1 MFLQPLFLLAVLFFG
16 ANALDKTL
24 DDGAIGSDVV
34 QAVIAKL
41 DASGIAFGDDH
52 RLLRRLAFVETAD
65 GANSSSSSSAGLWG
79 LQQSHLDV
87 VGSAP
92 QLAELRIAIRAA
104 FGIDWGAVTTND
116 LGKPFFAGLAARLYL
131 FYLEISG
138 TATIPL
144 AGDIDGQAEF
154 WIRYYHSNIG
164 GTSRTELF
172 FVEQV
177 DLLEKRE
184 GRALLIP

>member
-1 MFLQPLFLLAVLFFG
+1 MLFLLAALFSG
-16 ANALDKTL
+16 ANTLDKTL

-65 GANSSSSSSAGLWG
+65 GANTNVSNVGLWG
-79 LQQSHLDV
+79 LSQSHLDV

-92 QLAELRIAIRAA
+92 LLAELRIAVRAA

-144 AGDIDGQAEF
+144 AGDIDAQAHF
-154 WIRYYHSNIG
+154 WFTYYHSNVG
-164 GTSRTELF
+164 FSWTEQY
-172 FVEQV
+172 FVVQV
-177 DLLEKRE
+177 DLLEERE
-184 GRALLIP
+184 GMLYWRQ